1 MRKRSFSFNDLIKIE
16 KNIFTIIPPISYGN
30 LMNKQKY
37 TTKKMRCFLIK
48 RYYNYQLLNK
58 NIT

>member
-1 MRKRSFSFNDLIKIE
+1 MRKRSFSLNDIQNIKQ
-16 KNIFTIIPPISYGN
+16 NVFTIMPPISYGSLIN
-30 LMNKQKY
+30 EKKY
-37 TTKKMRCFLIK
+37 TTKKMRCFFIK